1 MQSDNEIWSVNNIT
15 LETFLLKNHTQNV
28 VEKQV
33 PDPFLKNLNSVH
45 FWINT
50 DLTKLRA
57 IEIY

>member
-15 LETFLLKNHTQNV
+15 ETFLLKIQTQNV
-28 VEKQV
+28 VEKLV
-33 PDPFLKNLNSVH
+33 PDPFLKNLSSVH
-45 FWINT
+45 LWIIT